1 MANKNDRQ
9 RGGLARLDELD
20 DYKVADGEPDVRG
33 WDVVA
38 SDGRKIGEVKHLIA
52 DTAQMRVRYLEVE
65 LDRDLRA
72 GGASG
77 DDRNALIPIGAVRLN
92 DDKDDVIVDSLSS
105 VEFGSFPAYSST
117 GTFDRDYESSVASR
131 FTGGAGSARSTTGTA
146 AGATTGGADRD
157 DFYDNDRFD
166 DSRYQRGVEARRL
179 TLSEE
184 QLQVGKRQVERGRV
198 RIYSHTTETPIEEH
212 VRLREE
218 HVRVERRPVNEE
230 LRDPSLLEQ
239 RDQVIEVEE
248 TAEEAVVAKRA
259 RVVEEVVVR
268 KEAEER
274 EETVRDVVRRT
285 DVEVEQVAGGAAR
298 QPRFDEYDAEFH
310 QHYNSA
316 LKDRGLSYEQ
326 CAPAYR
332 LGAELTQ
339 DERNRQRDWPQ
350 VEPEARRR
358 WEEQHPGTWNKV
370 SDAARYSWD
379 RLTGHA

>member
-184 QLQVGKRQVERGRV
+184 QLQVGKRQREAGEVEV
-198 RIYSHTTETPIEEH
+198 RKTVETEH
-212 VRLREE
+212 VSESVPVTREE
-218 HVRVERRPVNEE
+218 VRVERRPLSAGDVDTTNATIGEDE
-230 LRDPSLLEQ
+230 
-239 RDQVIEVEE
+239 I
-248 TAEEAVVAKRA
+248 
-259 RVVEEVVVR
+259 RVPLMEEEVVVEKRVVPTEEVVIR
-268 KEAEER
+268 KEAVTEDRNVEA
-274 EETVRDVVRRT
+274 DVRR
-285 DVEVEQVAGGAAR
+285 E
-298 QPRFDEYDAEFH
+298 
-310 QHYNSA
+310 
-316 LKDRGLSYEQ
+316 
-326 CAPAYR
+326 R
-332 LGAELTQ
+332 L
-339 DERNRQRDWPQ
+339 
-350 VEPEARRR
+350 
-358 WEEQHPGTWNKV
+358 V
-370 SDAARYSWD
+370 SDKERD
-379 RLTGHA
+379 RNVDDRR